1 MIEEVILSY
10 LERTLDV
17 PVYLEQPEEQIEKY
31 VLLMKTGSSRK
42 NYINHATVV
51 FQSYAD
57 SMYNAAKLNENVKN
71 AMDSIIYKED
81 ISKAA
86 LNSDYPYTD
95 TTKKR
100 YRYQA
105 VYDLT
110 Y

>member
-51 FQSYAD
+51 FTMQR
-57 SMYNAAKLNENVKN
+57 N
-71 AMDSIIYKED
+71 
-81 ISKAA
+81 
-86 LNSDYPYTD
+86 
-95 TTKKR
+95 
-100 YRYQA
+100 
-105 VYDLT
+105 
-110 Y
+110 

>member
-17 PVYLEQPEEQIEKY
+17 PVYTEQPEEQIEKY
-31 VLLMKTGSSRK
+31 VLFEKTGSSRK

-57 SMYNAAKLNENVKN
+57 SLYNAAQLNEKVKN
-71 AMDSIIYKED
+71 AMDSIIFEED

>member
-17 PVYLEQPEEQIEKY
+17 PVYKEQPEEQIEKY
-31 VLLMKTGSSRK
+31 VLFEKTGSSRK
-42 NYINHATVV
+42 NYINHVTIV

-57 SMYNAAKLNENVKN
+57 SMYNAAKLNEIVKS
-71 AMDSIIYKED
+71 AMDNIIYEED
-81 ISKAA
+81 ISKSS
-86 LNSDYPYTD
+86 LNSDYPFTD
-95 TTKKR
+95 TTKKK